1 MCDSIK
7 LEITKNLVQRHHSPF
22 QIEIISN
29 SVRDRPPFI
38 SNPVCDHSP
47 CFRKSVHLPVLK
59 KEITSKYKQKV
70 NIGQLIK
77 KAFELQSQG
86 KKLEAAK
93 YYSYLIK
100 QGVKDYRVFS
110 NYGIFLNEIGKHK
123 AAELEIKKAISL
135 NPEYPNAYYN
145 LAVLYIGQGNFE
157 KAELELKKT
166 IKLKSDFANAHYNL
180 GFILKDQGRLKEAET
195 HTQKALEVDHQFTDA
210 YLSLSTMQTSY
221 TSQKW
226 HNQLFSES
234 LLKNKN
240 NRELV
245 NIFFARSNIFHR
257 KGKYEKSAE
266 NLITA
271 NNIKLRIYKS
281 EANLLIDKTKKL
293 KISSDNYERN
303 NQEFKNYPMSI
314 FIVGLPRCGS
324 TLIESIISL
333 NSKVKDLGEVNILEK
348 SYKEYKQSEKQI
360 NLSEIYWG
368 KLGITDNKTTTTN
381 KWLFNYQY
389 AGIIAKAIPN
399 AKIIHCYRNPL
410 DNILSTYR
418 AHFATGNNFSSSL
431 VDSAEVYSD
440 QDEIMQTYKKEF
452 KNHIYSLNYDELVT
466 HPSKE
471 IKSLIS
477 WLGWNWNDLY
487 LSPHLNNRKVS
498 TRSNVQVRS
507 PINTKSLGGWK
518 NYKEMLRPAMEIIT
532 KKNKYKDLKY

>member
-1 MCDSIK
+1 MK
-7 LEITKNLVQRHHSPF
+7 GFGEKNQS
-22 QIEIISN
+22 
-29 SVRDRPPFI
+29 
-38 SNPVCDHSP
+38 
-47 CFRKSVHLPVLK
+47 K
-59 KEITSKYKQKV
+59 KEKIPKNKNKA
-70 NIGQLIK
+70 NIDKLIK
-77 KAFELQSQG
+77 KAFELQAQG
-86 KKLEAAK
+86 RKLEAAK
-93 YYSYLIK
+93 YYAYLIK
-100 QGVKDYRVFS
+100 QGIKDYRVFS

-123 AAELEIKKAISL
+123 ESELELKKAISL
-135 NPEYPNAYYN
+135 NPKYANAYYN
-145 LAVLYIGQGNFE
+145 LAVLFIGQGYLK
-157 KAELELKKT
+157 KAELELKKA
-166 IKLKSDFANAHYNL
+166 IKLKSDFTIAHYNL
-180 GFILKDQGRLKEAET
+180 GCILKDQGRLKEAESYN
-195 HTQKALEVDHQFTDA
+195 QKALEVDPQFTDA
-210 YLSLSTMQTSY
+210 YLSLSTMQAGDTN
-221 TSQKW
+221 QKW

-245 NIFFARSNIFHR
+245 NIFFARSNIFHI
-257 KGKYEKSAE
+257 KSKYEESAK

-271 NNIKLRIYKS
+271 NNIKLRMHNKS

-293 KISSDNYERN
+293 KISSENYKRN
-303 NQEFKNYPMSI
+303 NQEFENYPMSI

-333 NSKVKDLGEVNILEK
+333 NTKVRDLGEVNIFEK
-348 SYKEYKQSEKQI
+348 SYREYKQSGKKTE
-360 NLSEIYWG
+360 LSEIYW
-368 KLGITDNKTTTTN
+368 KNLEITDNKTTTTN

-410 DNILSTYR
+410 DNILSMYR

-471 IKSLIS
+471 IKSLIR

-507 PINTKSLGGWK
+507 PINKKSLGGWK

-532 KKNKYKDLKY
+532 KKDQYKDLKY

>member
-1 MCDSIK
+1 MK
-7 LEITKNLVQRHHSPF
+7 GFGEKNQS
-22 QIEIISN
+22 
-29 SVRDRPPFI
+29 
-38 SNPVCDHSP
+38 
-47 CFRKSVHLPVLK
+47 K
-59 KEITSKYKQKV
+59 KEITSTNKQQV
-70 NIGQLIK
+70 NISQLIK

-93 YYSYLIK
+93 YYVYLIK
-100 QGVKDYRVFS
+100 QGIKDYRVFS
-110 NYGIFLNEIGKHK
+110 NYGIFLNEVGKHK
-123 AAELEIKKAISL
+123 EAELELKKAISL

-166 IKLKSDFANAHYNL
+166 IKLKSDFAIAHYNL

-257 KGKYEKSAE
+257 KGKYEESAE

-293 KISSDNYERN
+293 KISSENYERS

-333 NSKVKDLGEVNILEK
+333 NSKVRDLGEVNILEK
-348 SYKEYKQSEKQI
+348 SYREYKQSGKKI
-360 NLSEIYWG
+360 NLGEIYWK
-368 KLGITDNKTTTTN
+368 KLELTDNKTTTTN

-431 VDSAEVYSD
+431 VDSAKVYSD

-471 IKSLIS
+471 IKSLIR

>member
-1 MCDSIK
+1 MK
-7 LEITKNLVQRHHSPF
+7 GFGEKNQSKK
-22 QIEIISN
+22 EIISKN
-29 SVRDRPPFI
+29 
-38 SNPVCDHSP
+38 
-47 CFRKSVHLPVLK
+47 
-59 KEITSKYKQKV
+59 KQKV

-93 YYSYLIK
+93 YYAYLIK
-100 QGVKDYRVFS
+100 QGIKDYRVFS

-123 AAELEIKKAISL
+123 EAELELKKAISL

-166 IKLKSDFANAHYNL
+166 IKLKSDFAIAHYNL

-195 HTQKALEVDHQFTDA
+195 YTQKALEVDPQFTDA
-210 YLSLSTMQTSY
+210 YLSLSTMQTSD

-257 KGKYEKSAE
+257 KGKYEESAE

-271 NNIKLRIYKS
+271 NNIKLRIHKS
-281 EANLLIDKTKKL
+281 EAKFLIDKTKKL
-293 KISSDNYERN
+293 KISSENYERN

-333 NSKVKDLGEVNILEK
+333 NSKVRDLGEVNILEK
-348 SYKEYKQSEKQI
+348 SYREYKQSEKKI
-360 NLSEIYWG
+360 NLSEIYWK
-368 KLGITDNKTTTTN
+368 KLEITNNKTTTTN

-471 IKSLIS
+471 IKSLIR

-532 KKNKYKDLKY
+532 KTNKYKDLKY

>member
-1 MCDSIK
+1 MK
-7 LEITKNLVQRHHSPF
+7 GFGEKNQS
-22 QIEIISN
+22 
-29 SVRDRPPFI
+29 
-38 SNPVCDHSP
+38 
-47 CFRKSVHLPVLK
+47 K
-59 KEITSKYKQKV
+59 KEITSKNKQKV

-93 YYSYLIK
+93 YYAYLIK

-123 AAELEIKKAISL
+123 EAELELKKAISL

-166 IKLKSDFANAHYNL
+166 IKLKSDFAIAHYNL

-210 YLSLSTMQTSY
+210 YLSLSTMQTSN

-257 KGKYEKSAE
+257 KGKYEESAE
-266 NLITA
+266 NLIAA
-271 NNIKLRIYKS
+271 NSIKLRIHES

-293 KISSDNYERN
+293 KISSENYERN

-333 NSKVKDLGEVNILEK
+333 NSKVRDLGEVNILEK
-348 SYKEYKQSEKQI
+348 SYREYKQSEKKI
-360 NLSEIYWG
+360 NLSEIYWK
-368 KLGITDNKTTTTN
+368 KLEITDNKTTTTN

-440 QDEIMQTYKKEF
+440 QDEIMQTYKTEF

-471 IKSLIS
+471 IKSLIR

>member
-1 MCDSIK
+1 MK
-7 LEITKNLVQRHHSPF
+7 GFGEKNQS
-22 QIEIISN
+22 
-29 SVRDRPPFI
+29 
-38 SNPVCDHSP
+38 
-47 CFRKSVHLPVLK
+47 K
-59 KEITSKYKQKV
+59 KEITSKNKQKV
-70 NIGQLIK
+70 NISQLIK

-93 YYSYLIK
+93 YYVYLIK
-100 QGVKDYRVFS
+100 QGIKDYRVFS

-123 AAELEIKKAISL
+123 EAELELKKAISL

-145 LAVLYIGQGNFE
+145 LAVLYIGQGNLE

-166 IKLKSDFANAHYNL
+166 IKLKSDFAIAHYNL

-195 HTQKALEVDHQFTDA
+195 YTQKALEVDPQFTDA
-210 YLSLSTMQTSY
+210 YLSLSTMQTSN

-257 KGKYEKSAE
+257 KGKYAESAE

-271 NNIKLRIYKS
+271 NNIKLRIHKS

-303 NQEFKNYPMSI
+303 NKEFKNYPMSI

-333 NSKVKDLGEVNILEK
+333 NSKVRDLGEVNILEK
-348 SYKEYKQSEKQI
+348 SYREYKQSEKQI
-360 NLSEIYWG
+360 NLSEIYWK

-471 IKSLIS
+471 IKSLIR

>member
-1 MCDSIK
+1 MK
-7 LEITKNLVQRHHSPF
+7 GFGEKNQS
-22 QIEIISN
+22 
-29 SVRDRPPFI
+29 
-38 SNPVCDHSP
+38 
-47 CFRKSVHLPVLK
+47 K
-59 KEITSKYKQKV
+59 KEITSKNKQKV

-123 AAELEIKKAISL
+123 EAELELKKAISL

-166 IKLKSDFANAHYNL
+166 IKLKSDFAIAHYNL
-180 GFILKDQGRLKEAET
+180 GFILKDQGRLKEAEK
-195 HTQKALEVDHQFTDA
+195 HTQKALEVDNQFTDA

-257 KGKYEKSAE
+257 KGKYEESAE

-303 NQEFKNYPMSI
+303 DQEFKNYPMSI

-333 NSKVKDLGEVNILEK
+333 NSKVRDLGEVNILEK
-348 SYKEYKQSEKQI
+348 SYREYKQSQKQI
-360 NLSEIYWG
+360 NLSEIYWK
-368 KLGITDNKTTTTN
+368 KLEITDNKTITTN

-471 IKSLIS
+471 IKSLIR

>member
-1 MCDSIK
+1 MK
-7 LEITKNLVQRHHSPF
+7 GFGEKNQS
-22 QIEIISN
+22 
-29 SVRDRPPFI
+29 
-38 SNPVCDHSP
+38 
-47 CFRKSVHLPVLK
+47 K
-59 KEITSKYKQKV
+59 KEITSKNKQKV

-123 AAELEIKKAISL
+123 EAELELKKAISL

-166 IKLKSDFANAHYNL
+166 INLKSDFAIAHYNL

-221 TSQKW
+221 SSQKW

-245 NIFFARSNIFHR
+245 NIFFARSNIFHS

-293 KISSDNYERN
+293 KISSENYERN

-333 NSKVKDLGEVNILEK
+333 NSKVRDLGEVNILEK
-348 SYKEYKQSEKQI
+348 SYRESKQSEKKL
-360 NLSEIYWG
+360 NLSEIYWK
-368 KLGITDNKTTTTN
+368 KLEITDNKTTTTN

-440 QDEIMQTYKKEF
+440 QDKIMQTYKKEF

-471 IKSLIS
+471 IKSLIR

-532 KKNKYKDLKY
+532 KKNKYKDLRY

>member
-1 MCDSIK
+1 MKGFGEKNQSKIK
-7 LEITKNLVQRHHSPF
+7 K
-22 QIEIISN
+22 ISQNKQTVN
-29 SVRDRPPFI
+29 SD
-38 SNPVCDHSP
+38 
-47 CFRKSVHLPVLK
+47 
-59 KEITSKYKQKV
+59 
-70 NIGQLIK
+70 QLIK
-77 KAFELQSQG
+77 KAYELQSRG
-86 KKLEAAK
+86 RKVEAAK
-93 YYSYLIK
+93 YYLYLIK
-100 QGVKDYRVFS
+100 QKIKDYRVFS

-123 AAELEIKKAISL
+123 EAELELKKAISL

-145 LAVLYIGQGNFE
+145 LAVLYIGQGNLE

-166 IKLKSDFANAHYNL
+166 IKLKSDFAIAHYNL
-180 GFILKDQGRLKEAET
+180 GFILKDQGRLKEAESY
-195 HTQKALEVDHQFTDA
+195 TQKALEVDPQLTDA
-210 YLSLSTMQTSY
+210 YLSLSTIQTSN
-221 TSQKW
+221 TTQKW

-245 NIFFARSNIFHR
+245 NIFFARSNILHR
-257 KGKYEKSAE
+257 KGKYGESAE

-271 NNIKLRIYKS
+271 NNIKLRIHKS
-281 EANLLIDKTKKL
+281 EANLLIEKTKKL
-293 KISSDNYERN
+293 KISSDNYEVN
-303 NQEFKNYPMSI
+303 NQEFENYPMSI

-333 NSKVKDLGEVNILEK
+333 NSKVRDLGEVNILEK
-348 SYKEYKQSEKQI
+348 SYREYKQSEKQKS
-360 NLSEIYWG
+360 LSEIYWK
-368 KLGITDNKTTTTN
+368 KLKITDNKTITTN

-440 QDEIMQTYKKEF
+440 QDEIMQKYKKEF

-471 IKSLIS
+471 IKSLIR

-487 LSPHLNNRKVS
+487 LSPHLNKRKVS

-518 NYKEMLRPAMEIIT
+518 NYKEMLKPAMEIIT
-532 KKNKYKDLKY
+532 KKDKYKDLKY

>member
-1 MCDSIK
+1 MK
-7 LEITKNLVQRHHSPF
+7 GFGEKNQS
-22 QIEIISN
+22 
-29 SVRDRPPFI
+29 
-38 SNPVCDHSP
+38 
-47 CFRKSVHLPVLK
+47 K
-59 KEITSKYKQKV
+59 KEITSKNKQKV

-123 AAELEIKKAISL
+123 EAELEIKKAISL

-166 IKLKSDFANAHYNL
+166 IKLKSDFAIAHYNL

-293 KISSDNYERN
+293 KISSENYERN

-333 NSKVKDLGEVNILEK
+333 NSKVRDLGEVNILEK
-348 SYKEYKQSEKQI
+348 SYREYKQSEKKI
-360 NLSEIYWG
+360 NLSEIYWK
-368 KLGITDNKTTTTN
+368 KLEITDNKTTTTN

-389 AGIIAKAIPN
+389 AGIIAQAIPN

-471 IKSLIS
+471 IKSLIR

>member
-1 MCDSIK
+1 MK
-7 LEITKNLVQRHHSPF
+7 GFGEKNQS
-22 QIEIISN
+22 
-29 SVRDRPPFI
+29 
-38 SNPVCDHSP
+38 
-47 CFRKSVHLPVLK
+47 K
-59 KEITSKYKQKV
+59 KEITSKNKQKV
-70 NIGQLIK
+70 NISQLIK

-93 YYSYLIK
+93 YYVYLIK
-100 QGVKDYRVFS
+100 QGIKDYRVFS

-123 AAELEIKKAISL
+123 EAELELKKAISL

-145 LAVLYIGQGNFE
+145 LAVLYIGQGNLE

-166 IKLKSDFANAHYNL
+166 IKLKSDFAIAHYNL
-180 GFILKDQGRLKEAET
+180 GFILKDQGRLKEAEKY
-195 HTQKALEVDHQFTDA
+195 TQKALEVDPQFTDA
-210 YLSLSTMQTSY
+210 YLSLSTMQTSD

-257 KGKYEKSAE
+257 KGKYAESAE

-271 NNIKLRIYKS
+271 NNIKLRIHKS

-303 NQEFKNYPMSI
+303 NKEFKNYPMSI

-333 NSKVKDLGEVNILEK
+333 NSKVRDLGEVNILEK
-348 SYKEYKQSEKQI
+348 SYREYKQSEKQI
-360 NLSEIYWG
+360 NLSEIYWE
-368 KLGITDNKTTTTN
+368 KLEITDNKTTTTN

-431 VDSAEVYSD
+431 VDSAKVYSD
-440 QDEIMQTYKKEF
+440 QDEIMRTYKKEF
-452 KNHIYSLNYDELVT
+452 KNHIYSLNYDKLVT
-466 HPSKE
+466 HPSNE
-471 IKSLIS
+471 IKSLIR

>member
-1 MCDSIK
+1 MK
-7 LEITKNLVQRHHSPF
+7 GFGEKNQS
-22 QIEIISN
+22 S
-29 SVRDRPPFI
+29 
-38 SNPVCDHSP
+38 
-47 CFRKSVHLPVLK
+47 
-59 KEITSKYKQKV
+59 KEITSRNKQKV
-70 NIGQLIK
+70 NISLLIN

-86 KKLEAAK
+86 KKYEAAK
-93 YYSYLIK
+93 YYAYLIK
-100 QGVKDYRVFS
+100 EGIKDHRIFS

-123 AAELEIKKAISL
+123 QAELELKKAIYL

-145 LAVLYIGQGNFE
+145 LGVLFIGQGNLE
-157 KAELELKKT
+157 KAELELKKA
-166 IKLKSDFANAHYNL
+166 IKLKSDFAIAHYNL

-195 HTQKALEVDHQFTDA
+195 YTQKALEVDPQFTDA
-210 YLSLSTMQTSY
+210 YLSLSTMQTSD

-257 KGKYEKSAE
+257 KGQYEESAE
-266 NLITA
+266 NLVNA
-271 NNIKLRIYKS
+271 NNMKLRMHKS
-281 EANLLIDKTKKL
+281 EVDLLIDKTKKL
-293 KISSDNYERN
+293 KISSDNYESN
-303 NQEFKNYPMSI
+303 NQKFENYSMSI

-324 TLIESIISL
+324 TLVESIISL
-333 NSKVKDLGEVNILEK
+333 NTKVKDLGEVNIFEE
-348 SYKEYKQSEKQI
+348 SYREYKQSEKQKS
-360 NLSEIYWG
+360 LSEIYWE
-368 KLGITDNKTTTTN
+368 KLEITDSKTITTN

-466 HPSKE
+466 HPSEE
-471 IKSLIS
+471 IKSLID
-477 WLGWNWNDLY
+477 WLGWHWNDLY

-518 NYKEMLRPAMEIIT
+518 NYKEMLRPAMEIIAN
-532 KKNKYKDLKY
+532 KNKFKDLRY

>member
-1 MCDSIK
+1 MK
-7 LEITKNLVQRHHSPF
+7 GFGEKNQS
-22 QIEIISN
+22 
-29 SVRDRPPFI
+29 
-38 SNPVCDHSP
+38 
-47 CFRKSVHLPVLK
+47 K
-59 KEITSKYKQKV
+59 KEITSKNKQKV
-70 NIGQLIK
+70 NISQLIK

-93 YYSYLIK
+93 YYVYLIK
-100 QGVKDYRVFS
+100 QGIKDYRVFS

-123 AAELEIKKAISL
+123 EAELELKKAISL

-166 IKLKSDFANAHYNL
+166 IKLKSDFAIAHYNL

-210 YLSLSTMQTSY
+210 YLSLSTIQTSY
-221 TSQKW
+221 SSQKW

-257 KGKYEKSAE
+257 KGKYGESAE

-271 NNIKLRIYKS
+271 NNIKLRIHKS

-303 NQEFKNYPMSI
+303 NKEFKNYPMSI

-348 SYKEYKQSEKQI
+348 SYREYKQSEKQI
-360 NLSEIYWG
+360 NLSEIYWE
-368 KLGITDNKTTTTN
+368 KLEITDNKTTTTN

-471 IKSLIS
+471 IKSLIR

>member
-1 MCDSIK
+1 MK
-7 LEITKNLVQRHHSPF
+7 GFGEKNQS
-22 QIEIISN
+22 
-29 SVRDRPPFI
+29 
-38 SNPVCDHSP
+38 
-47 CFRKSVHLPVLK
+47 K
-59 KEITSKYKQKV
+59 KEITSKNKQKV
-70 NIGQLIK
+70 NIGQIIK

-93 YYSYLIK
+93 YYVYLIK
-100 QGVKDYRVFS
+100 QGIKDYRVFS

-123 AAELEIKKAISL
+123 EAELELKKAISL

-166 IKLKSDFANAHYNL
+166 IKLKSDFAIAHYNL

-195 HTQKALEVDHQFTDA
+195 HTQKALEVDNQFTDA

-257 KGKYEKSAE
+257 KGKYEESAE

-293 KISSDNYERN
+293 KISSENYERN
-303 NQEFKNYPMSI
+303 NQESKNYPMSI

-333 NSKVKDLGEVNILEK
+333 NSKVRDLGEVNILEK
-348 SYKEYKQSEKQI
+348 SYREYKQSEKKI
-360 NLSEIYWG
+360 NLSEIYWK
-368 KLGITDNKTTTTN
+368 KLEITDNKTTTTN

-471 IKSLIS
+471 IKSLIR
-477 WLGWNWNDLY
+477 WLGWTWNDLY

>member
-1 MCDSIK
+1 MK
-7 LEITKNLVQRHHSPF
+7 GFGEKNQS
-22 QIEIISN
+22 
-29 SVRDRPPFI
+29 
-38 SNPVCDHSP
+38 
-47 CFRKSVHLPVLK
+47 K
-59 KEITSKYKQKV
+59 KEITSKNKQKV
-70 NIGQLIK
+70 NISQLIK

-93 YYSYLIK
+93 YYVYLIK
-100 QGVKDYRVFS
+100 QGIKDYRVFS

-123 AAELEIKKAISL
+123 EAELELKKAISL

-145 LAVLYIGQGNFE
+145 LAVLYIGQGNLE

-166 IKLKSDFANAHYNL
+166 IKLKSDFAIAHYNL
-180 GFILKDQGRLKEAET
+180 GFILKDQGRLKEAESY
-195 HTQKALEVDHQFTDA
+195 TQKALEVDPQLTDA
-210 YLSLSTMQTSY
+210 YLSLSTIQTSK
-221 TSQKW
+221 TTQKW
-226 HNQLFSES
+226 HNQLFSENI
-234 LLKNKN
+234 LKNKN

-257 KGKYEKSAE
+257 KGKYAESAE

-271 NNIKLRIYKS
+271 NNMKLRIHKS

-303 NQEFKNYPMSI
+303 NKEFKNYPMSI

-333 NSKVKDLGEVNILEK
+333 NSKVRDLGEVNILEK
-348 SYKEYKQSEKQI
+348 SYREYKQSEKQI
-360 NLSEIYWG
+360 NLCEIYWK
-368 KLGITDNKTTTTN
+368 KLEITDNKTTTTN

-471 IKSLIS
+471 IKSLIR